1 MTNNNIAK
9 ICSSFFSDLQLDSI
23 TDKNMIVIIPVA
35 VFALGQICSLA
46 SKAIDNGYNVT
57 LKVSDFQLSMNKGS
71 DCDE

>member
-46 SKAIDNGYNVT
+46 SKRLITGIM
-57 LKVSDFQLSMNKGS
+57 SH
-71 DCDE
+71 